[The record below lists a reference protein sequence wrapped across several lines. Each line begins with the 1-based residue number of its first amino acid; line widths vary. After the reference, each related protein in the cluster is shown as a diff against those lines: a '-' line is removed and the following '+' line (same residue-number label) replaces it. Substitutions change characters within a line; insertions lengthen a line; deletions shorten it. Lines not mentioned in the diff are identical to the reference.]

1 MDILTSEIREILS
14 RIRDLE
20 DIRIYYSVGTDIGQ
34 CVRQNQ
40 KELEDL
46 LDTKLEEVCQKQ
58 LKIESD
64 MKKLGDNMEL
74 FGSDDDA

>member
-20 DIRIYYSVGTDIGQ
+20 DIRIYYSAGTDIGQ

-46 LDTKLEEVCQKQ
+46 LDTKLEEVCRQQ
-58 LKIESD
+58 LKYESE
-64 MKKLGDNMEL
+64 MKKLEESMEL
-74 FGSDDDA
+74 FGGSDV